1 MIKEFKEFIMKGS
14 VLDLAIG
21 VVIGG
26 AFTAIV
32 TGLVDG
38 VITPLVNLVFVLLF
52 NMDQDKMADGWKFTV
67 EGVKFNVGSVV
78 TALISFIITGFVLFM
93 IVKGVN
99 KAKAFGTKGEEE
111 EAELEAATAEDY
123 LREIRDLLEMQAGPI
138 EQTDVDEK
146 AESDLGE

>member
-26 AFTAIV
+26 AFTAVV

-67 EGVKFNVGSVV
+67 DGVKFDVGGVV

-99 KAKAFGTKGEEE
+99 KAKAFGHKGEEE
-111 EAELEAATAEDY
+111 DAELEAATAEDY

-138 EQTDVDEK
+138 DQSSADEK